1 MQLIKGLHLTATER
15 KHINHLRSN
24 GFASGKIGRTS
35 YWFTPL
41 SDGNTEVKI
50 GKVDL
55 EGFGF
60 IGEKSSF
67 QVKTY
72 VVSF

>member
-1 MQLIKGLHLTATER
+1 MQLIKGFHLTATEK

-24 GFASGKIGRTS
+24 ALTSGKIGRTS
-35 YWFTPL
+35 YWLNNLP
-41 SDGNTEVKI
+41 DGTTEVKI

>member
-1 MQLIKGLHLTATER
+1 MQLIKGLHLTATEK
-15 KHINHLRSN
+15 KHINILRSMN
-24 GFASGKIGRTS
+24 LASGKIGRTS
-35 YWFTPL
+35 YWLASLP
-41 SDGNTEVKI
+41 DGTTEVKI

-72 VVSF
+72 VVAF